1 MSFVNPLHNHGND
14 ENEYIWKENYK
25 WIMEETD
32 SSKSKKQSLNN
43 IRGISRIKKQWK
55 EQDDQDIPQID
66 IASQAIIPEGIVLS
80 LRIGNG
86 RPKNTQKIISI
97 CSVEGEV
104 V

>member
-1 MSFVNPLHNHGND
+1 
-14 ENEYIWKENYK
+14 
-25 WIMEETD
+25 MEERDT
-32 SSKSKKQSLNN
+32 SKSKKQSLNN

-86 RPKNTQKIISI
+86 RPKKH
-97 CSVEGEV
+97 
-104 V
+104 